1 MTTASHVSRRGN
13 KKVSPPTL
21 WHADHPRLRTRKAA
35 DEARRLAG
43 RLARHEEIDPK
54 PTEEQLFTA
63 LHTCAYQAN
72 RAQGR
77 SHRSPR
83 RARVWYD
90 RWTSVREHIVQEN
103 LGLVYTM
110 VSRFRAR
117 ETDRDELISE
127 GMFGLTRAADRFNPF
142 RGFRFSTYAC
152 NVIARAMMRRGK
164 IQSRYH
170 KLFVLQP
177 VGMFDQVHHERR
189 DAEFYAERLRRAMDH
204 NVGHLTDLETA
215 ILTQRF
221 PLDRRNPQTFREIGQ
236 GVGLSKERVR
246 QIQNTALT
254 KLRHVLKHDPLLS

>member
-1 MTTASHVSRRGN
+1 MAAARKTTRKR
-13 KKVSPPTL
+13 PPKTTPL
-21 WHADHPRLRTRKAA
+21 PIWYADDPSLRTRQAA
-35 DEARRLAG
+35 ERTRHLAERL
-43 RLARHEEIDPK
+43 RRHEELDPK
-54 PTEEQLFTA
+54 PTEEELFTS

-72 RAQGR
+72 RAGDR
-77 SHRSPR
+77 RYRSPK
-83 RARVWYD
+83 RARVWYE
-90 RWTSVREHIVQEN
+90 RWAAVREYIVQEN

-110 VSRFRAR
+110 VARFRAR

-177 VGMFDQVHHERR
+177 VGMFDQIQNDNHDLEL
-189 DAEFYAERLRRAMDH
+189 YAERLKLALDR
-204 NVGHLTDLETA
+204 NIGHLTDLETA
-215 ILTQRF
+215 VLAQRF
-221 PLDRRNPQTFREIGQ
+221 PLGRKNPQTFREIGQ

-254 KLRHVLKHDPLLS
+254 KLRYVLQNDPMLI